1 MLEATKA
8 RRGKYTNIKRVYDCV
23 QNGPYEAL
31 ILMSPESIPY
41 FSGFFNF
48 DIRSLP
54 ERFHFVIW
62 PRNDDPALVVIDRR
76 KAALAPDD
84 TFITDVRDY
93 QGEGLDCV
101 RAVGDVLRSK
111 RITRGKIGIEARH
124 FPGGHLR
131 ELQRQFPDVEFD
143 DALPFV
149 EHIRAVRTPAEIDLL
164 TRFARSTADAI
175 DAAFGAAKP
184 GDTEQ
189 KIAADMCYELLKRG
203 AEHVAFCFLGSAER
217 SGPFHGV
224 ATHDPVPAG
233 RILKVDFGGI
243 LDGYWS
249 DLAREV
255 VLGKATPQLREMH
268 QRVSEINR
276 RVVAAIRPGVTASH
290 VSRIGQAAYRELGL
304 EFKWSI
310 LGHGIGTGT
319 HETPQLYPWIEEP
332 ILEGMTMM
340 IETGYQDPPHDS
352 FHVEDLIVVTAQGAK
367 YVTDVSTHETLW
379 EVGETR

>member
-1 MLEATKA
+1 
-8 RRGKYTNIKRVYDCV
+8 
-23 QNGPYEAL
+23 
-31 ILMSPESIPY
+31 
-41 FSGFFNF
+41 
-48 DIRSLP
+48 
-54 ERFHFVIW
+54 
-62 PRNDDPALVVIDRR
+62 
-76 KAALAPDD
+76 
-84 TFITDVRDY
+84 
-93 QGEGLDCV
+93 
-101 RAVGDVLRSK
+101 
-111 RITRGKIGIEARH
+111 
-124 FPGGHLR
+124 
-131 ELQRQFPDVEFD
+131 
-143 DALPFV
+143 
-149 EHIRAVRTPAEIDLL
+149 
-164 TRFARSTADAI
+164 
-175 DAAFGAAKP
+175 
-184 GDTEQ
+184 
-189 KIAADMCYELLKRG
+189 
-203 AEHVAFCFLGSAER
+203 
-217 SGPFHGV
+217 V
-224 ATHDPVPAG
+224 ATHDPGPAG

-352 FHVEDLIVVTAQGAK
+352 FHVEDLIVVTARGAK